1 MKSRSFS
8 QLTSTFC
15 RIDLH
20 ALRWNLAYLRSLIA
34 PAVKLLAVVKANA
47 YGHGD
52 IEIATT
58 LSKQGVRHFGVA
70 TVQEGLRLR
79 QAGISDS
86 IIVLGGLYPDQF
98 AALLEHSLTPV
109 VTEHAILREL
119 EALGSARNR
128 RIECH
133 LKIDTGMGRLGWL
146 ADNVHRWLPELKSLA
161 AVKIQG
167 LMSHFA
173 VAEGIDSSSRH
184 RQLARFQKVLA
195 ALRQS
200 GHGPVLAHMANS
212 AALLTFPESHLDMV
226 RPGGTLY
233 GIFSHP
239 PLSRDNPLKP
249 VLSWRSRVLQVKQI
263 HRDHPVSYGETFVTT
278 RDSIIATLSVGYADG
293 LKRSLSNKG
302 WVLIRGQRA
311 PIVGLV
317 TMDLTMV
324 DVTDI
329 AGVQQGDEVVLLG
342 TQGREKISAEEMAG
356 WANTI
361 SYEILTSI
369 SSTIP
374 RTYIDEEEA

>member
-1 MKSRSFS
+1 LS
-8 QLTSTFC
+8 TPTFC
-15 RIDLH
+15 QIDLN
-20 ALRWNLAYLRSLIA
+20 ALRWNIEYLRNLLA
-34 PAVKLLAVVKANA
+34 PEVKILAVVKANA

-52 IEIATT
+52 IQITRA
-58 LSKQGVRHFGVA
+58 LSKNGVRHFGVA
-70 TVQEGLRLR
+70 TVPEGVRLR

-86 IIVLGGLYPDQF
+86 IIVLGGLYEEEL
-98 AALLEHSLTPV
+98 AALLEYSLTPV
-109 VTEHAILREL
+109 VTENHILKKL
-119 EALGSARNR
+119 DAFGSARNH

-146 ADNVHRWLPELKSLA
+146 ADNVHQWLPELSDLD
-161 AVKIQG
+161 AVKIHG
-167 LMSHFA
+167 IISHFA
-173 VAEGIDSSSRH
+173 IAEGVESSSRH
-184 RQLARFQKVLA
+184 RQLAGFHQVLA
-195 ALRQS
+195 ALRKA
-200 GHGPVLAHMANS
+200 GHEPVLAHMANS
-212 AALLTFPESHLDMV
+212 AALLTFPESHFDMV

-239 PLSRDNPLKP
+239 PLAQEHALRP
-249 VLSWRSRVLQVKQI
+249 VLSWKSRVLQVKPI
-263 HRDHPVSYGETFVTT
+263 RRDHPVSYGETFVTA
-278 RDSIIATLSVGYADG
+278 RNSVIATLSVGYADG

-342 TQGREKISAEEMAG
+342 TQARENISAEEMAS
-356 WANTI
+356 WADTI

-369 SSTIP
+369 SSNIP
-374 RTYIDEEEA
+374 RHYIDEEEA